1 MSRLSYFGYFHP
13 ILYFLRVY
21 ILSQSVINQSLQ
33 KLKGSFLYLGIFT
46 GDQVTGSTSAGG
58 NSSKSERPHKVK
70 VHQSIAPENTGQ
82 SGNFRPV
89 VGRLRVRP
97 RIIDLKRWLNLEKI
111 KGFDCF
117 QSLFIMFYRHAALW
131 LCSRMLQAFDC
142 VLHFFTRSGL

>member
-33 KLKGSFLYLGIFT
+33 KQKGFFYTFVFSKAIKSLVRQVLVAILPNLKGLTRWKSISPSPRKIRTIRKFQACRWPLASTTTNHWPQEMAELG
-46 GDQVTGSTSAGG
+46 
-58 NSSKSERPHKVK
+58 
-70 VHQSIAPENTGQ
+70 EN
-82 SGNFRPV
+82 
-89 VGRLRVRP
+89 
-97 RIIDLKRWLNLEKI
+97 
-111 KGFDCF
+111 KGFDWF
-117 QSLFIMFYRHAALW
+117 QSLFISFYRHAALW